1 MARTS
6 LSTAAFRERQRTFTF
21 RHPILMNMATQ
32 IVFWVVA
39 NLLLVL
45 LVWALLHAASFH
57 AEGLR
62 MLSLQAGCFI
72 ALVLGVLYGAILGVI
87 DQLLE
92 RTTNPARTWGF
103 RILLKAVLYTGTS
116 VLLVMLFYRATMP
129 VHERY
134 MGGTPASEG
143 RLWLGTALVLYA
155 MIGNVAVSFFK
166 EVERSFG
173 PGTMRPLILGLYR
186 QPQVEDRVF
195 MFMDLR
201 GSTTLAESLGHL
213 RYSAMVRDL
222 FQEVNREVPRHLAEI
237 YQYVGDEVV
246 LTWDRHAGPDAQRCL
261 KMFFAVQDR
270 IQARAAFYHE
280 RYGLVPQFK
289 AGVHAGQVTAVEI
302 GDIKREIAYHGDTI
316 NTAARIQ
323 GKSNEFGHL
332 LLVSREMI
340 MLCGD
345 IGKIGMRSEALG
357 GILLKGKKRRVDV
370 YAVERLPTHGNA
382 N

>member
-1 MARTS
+1 MGRTF
-6 LSTAAFRERQRTFTF
+6 LTTAAFRERQRTFTF
-21 RHPILMNMATQ
+21 RHPILMSMATQ

-39 NLLLVL
+39 NLLLVVL
-45 LVWALLHAASFH
+45 AWALLHAASYH
-57 AEGLR
+57 AEGLP
-62 MLSLQAGCFI
+62 MLPLRVGCLI
-72 ALVLGVLYGAILGVI
+72 ALVLGVLYGAILGVV
-87 DQLLE
+87 DHLLD
-92 RTTNPARTWGF
+92 RNTNPARAWGF

-116 VLLVMLFYRATMP
+116 VLLVLLFYRATMP
-129 VHERY
+129 VHENTT
-134 MGGTPASEG
+134 GGAPASEG
-143 RLWLGTALVLYA
+143 RLWMGAVVVLYA

-201 GSTTLAESLGHL
+201 GSTALAESLGHL
-213 RYSAMVRDL
+213 RYSALVRDL
-222 FQEVNREVPRHLAEI
+222 FQEVNREVPRHFAEI
-237 YQYVGDEVV
+237 FQYVGDEVV

-270 IQARAAFYHE
+270 IQAREAFYRE
-280 RYGLVPQFK
+280 RYGIVPQFK
-289 AGVHAGQVTAVEI
+289 AGVHAGQVTAVEV

-316 NTAARIQ
+316 NTASRIQ

-340 MLCGD
+340 TLCGD
-345 IGKIGMRSEALG
+345 LGKIGMRSEALG
-357 GILLKGKKRRVDV
+357 GILLKGKKRRVDI
-370 YAVERLPTHGNA
+370 YAVERLPTHGHGN
-382 N
+382 

>member
-1 MARTS
+1 MARTL

-21 RHPILMNMATQ
+21 RHPVLMSVATQ
-32 IVFWVVA
+32 IAFWVVA

-57 AEGLR
+57 TAGLHI
-62 MLSLQAGCFI
+62 LPLPVGCLI
-72 ALVLGVLYGAILGVI
+72 ALVLGVLYGTLLGII
-87 DQLLE
+87 DHLLD
-92 RTTNPARTWGF
+92 RVTNPARTWGF

-116 VLLVMLFYRATMP
+116 VLLVLLFYRATLP
-129 VHERY
+129 VYERY
-134 MGGTPASEG
+134 LGDPPASEG
-143 RLWLGTALVLYA
+143 RLWTGAVLVLYA
-155 MIGNVAVSFFK
+155 MIGNLVVSFFK
-166 EVERSFG
+166 EVDRSFG
-173 PGTMRPLILGLYR
+173 PGTLRPLILGLYR

-195 MFMDLR
+195 MFMDLQ

-213 RYSAMVRDL
+213 RYSALVRDL

-246 LTWDRHAGPDAQRCL
+246 LTWDRHVGPDAQRCL

-270 IQARAAFYHE
+270 IQARAALYRQ
-280 RYGLVPQFK
+280 RYGIVPQFK
-289 AGVHAGQVTAVEI
+289 AGVHVGQVTAVEV

-332 LLVSREMI
+332 LLVSQEMI

-345 IGKIGMRSEALG
+345 LGTIGMRSEALG
-357 GILLKGKKRRVDV
+357 GILLRGKKRRVAIH
-370 YAVERLPTHGNA
+370 AVVRSGGKA
-382 N
+382 A